1 MRGKIGPIAIGCDGG
16 HENEGSGAMLLAIDV
31 GNTQTVLGVYEN
43 KKLRFRWRVATNK
56 LHTCDELRVKLIPL
70 LSSEGVSF
78 DDISGVALASV
89 VPALTDAWQQATKQM
104 IGVRAVV
111 CTAENAAGLFD
122 AGDYPNPREIGA
134 DRIADCVAAR
144 MLYGSP
150 VVVVD
155 FGTATNMEVIDGNGA
170 FAGGVIAPGV
180 DTSARALFSHATKLG
195 AIELVNPHTSI
206 GRNTAQAMQVG
217 IVYGEAD
224 RVDGLVNRIFEQ
236 LGYKAAVVATGGLAR
251 RAVVTYHHARE
262 PGPDARGPSPGVR
275 QLHGQRRHRPV
286 RPPRRGAGV
295 GRALPARRASAPA
308 GAFARG
314 RCAAFPGQ
322 PSPQLQ
328 QIWPHFRRCLE
339 IWVS

>member
-1 MRGKIGPIAIGCDGG
+1 MRGKIGPLAERGDGG
-16 HENEGSGAMLLAIDV
+16 HEHEGGGAMLLAIDV
-31 GNTQTVLGVYEN
+31 GNTQTVLGVYEG

-134 DRIADCVAAR
+134 DRIADCVAAHK
-144 MLYGSP
+144 LYGAP

-251 RAVVTYHHARE
+251 RVAPLSRTITHVNQDLTLEGLRLVYDNFMDNDVTGLYGR
-262 PGPDARGPSPGVR
+262 PDEV
-275 QLHGQRRHRPV
+275 
-286 RPPRRGAGV
+286 
-295 GRALPARRASAPA
+295 
-308 GAFARG
+308 
-314 RCAAFPGQ
+314 
-322 PSPQLQ
+322 
-328 QIWPHFRRCLE
+328 LE
-339 IWVS
+339 

>member
-1 MRGKIGPIAIGCDGG
+1 
-16 HENEGSGAMLLAIDV
+16 MLLAIDV

-89 VPALTDAWQQATKQM
+89 VPALTEAWCQATKQM

-155 FGTATNMEVIDGNGA
+155 FGTATNMEVIDGDGT
-170 FAGGVIAPGV
+170 FAGGIIAPGV

-236 LGYKAAVVATGGLAR
+236 LGHKAAVVATGA
-251 RAVVTYHHARE
+251 
-262 PGPDARGPSPGVR
+262 
-275 QLHGQRRHRPV
+275 
-286 RPPRRGAGV
+286 
-295 GRALPARRASAPA
+295 
-308 GAFARG
+308 
-314 RCAAFPGQ
+314 
-322 PSPQLQ
+322 
-328 QIWPHFRRCLE
+328 WRRCRAP
-339 IWVS
+339 SRT